1 MLNVICFRTTE
12 SARLRESSVRQSL
25 EQRIA
30 SEQDDIKQSK
40 RRRQRQKILKPEVT
54 RKVMAN
60 DNSVQLKRAA
70 KEKVQSFK

>member
-1 MLNVICFRTTE
+1 MLNVICFRITE